1 LLFFYSY
8 ILSIT
13 TRTTFAKCYTQYAIH
28 AIRVAYRGVYSSA
41 PISKAGRKPDQM
53 PEPGS

>member
-1 LLFFYSY
+1 LYSY